1 MAIITEQRAG
11 GVNRC
16 AFLDMIAWSEGTS
29 RIPNSDDGYRVL
41 VGATPAHPLLFDSYV
56 AHPNVLNK
64 AFDSTAAGRY
74 QEKWSNWVSYSKS
87 LSLRDFGPLSQDQM
101 ALQQIRERGA
111 LPFID
116 IGNFEKAVR
125 LCSNIWAS
133 LPGNG
138 YGQHTNTILQL
149 EAAYTGAGGAL
160 IQTA

>member
-1 MAIITEQRAG
+1 
-11 GVNRC
+11 
-16 AFLDMIAWSEGTS
+16 
-29 RIPNSDDGYRVL
+29 
-41 VGATPAHPLLFDSYV
+41 
-56 AHPNVLNK
+56 
-64 AFDSTAAGRY
+64 
-74 QEKWSNWVSYSKS
+74 
-87 LSLRDFGPLSQDQM
+87 M